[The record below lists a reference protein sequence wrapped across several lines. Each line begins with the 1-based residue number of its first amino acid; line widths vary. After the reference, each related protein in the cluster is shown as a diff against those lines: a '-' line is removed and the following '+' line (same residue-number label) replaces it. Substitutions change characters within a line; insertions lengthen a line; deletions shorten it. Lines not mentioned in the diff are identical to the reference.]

1 MKFFTRFFSIGMLFL
16 VLFSCKKQHPQEETD
31 NLFKF
36 KEYIYYTTSGVVSV
50 AESIQVGLAK
60 EVEGWQPSTKIPE
73 NSISISPSI
82 KGKITALNSR
92 TLVFNPD
99 ENLKPDTEYTVTVN
113 LSKIYSNI
121 PSAYKTYTFKFKTIQ
136 PNFAINTKNLQ
147 SYSKEWQYIDGV
159 LRSADILPLETIK
172 KLLNVTQN
180 NKPVTVKW
188 LPLAQS
194 SSVYQFKIDSIH
206 RLKDDSEIEI
216 KWSGKKFGIK
226 NEGAAKRKIPG
237 ISNFTIVNID
247 VIQSPEQHLSINFSD
262 PIKKQQNF
270 KGLVAIDGSRNLKY
284 VVDGNVLKVYP
295 EGRIR
300 GDVKVDVFQGI
311 KNVYGYKFKKTFSEQ
326 IAFEE
331 LKPAVRLIS
340 NGVILPNSNN
350 LNFNFEA
357 VNLKAVNIRV
367 IKIFENNILQFL
379 QEENLSGVDRYSI
392 RRVGRRVA
400 KKTMTLMN
408 TSIENDGKWKTYAI
422 DLSKMI
428 KADPG
433 AIYRIELSYQK
444 SYSLYTCDGSQVI
457 TNSEDNDDYY
467 EEEEYYE
474 DDYYENDSNIALSDD
489 EEEREEQYWD
499 NLVYSYANNRY
510 YDWDDRQNPC
520 KEAYYH
526 NEDHIISTNI
536 LATNIGVIAKKGENK
551 SYHFAVTDILTTNPI
566 AGAQVKL
573 YNFQQQEIGTVKT
586 DGQGFAVYK
595 ADKNAHFAVVSNAN
609 NKTYLK
615 LNDGYS
621 LSLSKFDVS
630 GKQLQKGLKGYIY
643 GERGVWRPGDS
654 IHLTFVLNDNA
665 NKLPKN
671 HPVRLEITDPH
682 GKLTH
687 KLVATEGTKG
697 FYKFTVVTDE
707 TSATGNWNAKISVG
721 GATFHKRIKVET
733 VKPNRLKIAIDFD
746 DEILKANTPINGK
759 LNVKWLHGA
768 DGKNLKTEVKAKFTS
783 TSTAFKKY
791 PKYVFSDPTRSFT
804 PEEITI
810 FDGRLD
816 GEGNAT
822 LSKRLSFNN
831 EAPGM
836 LKASFLTRAFENGGD
851 FSMDVITKNFAP
863 YDAFVGLQS
872 PKPRAYG
879 SYFTDED
886 VHFDI
891 VTVNDKGN
899 PIARTGVEVKVYKIE
914 WRWWWNS
921 SYDDLASYV
930 GSEYHK
936 PVKSMTINTNASGKG
951 TFKINVADD
960 DGGRYLIRVL
970 DPKSGH
976 ATGRTAYFYKDWWKR
991 PAGSDA
997 QAATMLVFS
1006 SDKDDYKVGEKAK
1019 ITFPSGTV
1027 GRALISIENG
1037 TQVLD
1042 QRWVK
1047 TQKGETT
1054 IDIPITKE
1062 MAPNVFVNI
1071 SLLQPHASTENDLPI
1086 RLYGVIP
1093 LMVKDPKTILDPQ
1106 ITMPKVLRPEE
1117 KFKVKVSEKNGKA
1130 MTYTLAVVDD
1140 GLLDLTRFK
1149 TPNAWDEFY
1158 SKEALGVKTWD
1169 IFDDVIGAYGGS
1181 IEQIFAIGGDE
1192 DAEAKQPKKANRF
1205 KPVVTYLGPFTLKKG
1220 KSQTHEI
1227 LMPKY
1232 IGSVRTMV
1240 IAGDNSQAAYGNA
1253 QETTPVRKPLMVLSS
1268 LPRKLSP
1275 GEKVILPV
1283 TVFAMEKKIKKAN
1296 ISLKLSKG
1304 ITVVGQK
1311 TQIVSFAKPDE
1322 KMVYFELDVSKA
1334 QGIGT
1339 IEVLASGNGEKSS
1352 YKVEIDIVNPN
1363 PISSTSKV
1371 IILEPNAT
1379 KTLDFS
1385 TFGVTGTSK
1394 ASVEFSTLPPMDFTG
1409 RLKYLIRYPHG
1420 CIEQTTSSGFPQLY
1434 LTDILDLT
1442 YDKKQDITNNIKKT
1456 VTRLGKFQ
1464 TPSGGLGYWI
1474 GNKTA
1479 DDWGTSYAG
1488 HFMLE
1493 AQKKG
1498 YVMPLTFMN
1507 NWLKYQQEAARTW
1520 RASYRRYNTDL
1531 AQAYRLYTLALA
1543 GHADLASMNRLREF
1557 NELSNDGKWRLAAA
1571 YALAGQKEV
1580 AKKVANTANINF
1592 ISRSYDYYTYGSTN
1606 RNRAM
1611 ALETMLLTGSSK
1623 AREMS
1628 EYIAKQLS
1636 SDRWMS
1642 TQTTAYSLLAMAK
1655 MVEIGG
1661 GKELSVQ
1668 FSNNKGKAV
1677 TIKTPKSIA
1686 QRKLTIVQGENSLKI
1701 VNNKANTVYVSLLNS
1716 GVLPLGDELAEKRNL
1731 SIQVRYTDTNGNQID
1746 VNQLAQ
1752 GTDFKATVTV
1762 SNLKYERVRN
1772 IALTEIFPSGWEI
1785 LNTRFTDYGDATTS
1799 QANFTD
1805 IRDDRVNFYF
1815 DLGRQKSK
1823 TFSVQLNASY
1833 LGKYYL
1839 PGIQAEAMYD
1849 NDYFVR
1855 TKGKWVE
1862 VVK

>member
-1 MKFFTRFFSIGMLFL
+1 M
-16 VLFSCKKQHPQEETD
+16 
-31 NLFKF
+31 
-36 KEYIYYTTSGVVSV
+36 
-50 AESIQVGLAK
+50 
-60 EVEGWQPSTKIPE
+60 
-73 NSISISPSI
+73 
-82 KGKITALNSR
+82 
-92 TLVFNPD
+92 
-99 ENLKPDTEYTVTVN
+99 
-113 LSKIYSNI
+113 
-121 PSAYKTYTFKFKTIQ
+121 
-136 PNFAINTKNLQ
+136 
-147 SYSKEWQYIDGV
+147 
-159 LRSADILPLETIK
+159 
-172 KLLNVTQN
+172 
-180 NKPVTVKW
+180 
-188 LPLAQS
+188 
-194 SSVYQFKIDSIH
+194 
-206 RLKDDSEIEI
+206 
-216 KWSGKKFGIK
+216 
-226 NEGAAKRKIPG
+226 
-237 ISNFTIVNID
+237 
-247 VIQSPEQHLSINFSD
+247 
-262 PIKKQQNF
+262 
-270 KGLVAIDGSRNLKY
+270 
-284 VVDGNVLKVYP
+284 
-295 EGRIR
+295 
-300 GDVKVDVFQGI
+300 
-311 KNVYGYKFKKTFSEQ
+311 
-326 IAFEE
+326 
-331 LKPAVRLIS
+331 
-340 NGVILPNSNN
+340 
-350 LNFNFEA
+350 
-357 VNLKAVNIRV
+357 
-367 IKIFENNILQFL
+367 
-379 QEENLSGVDRYSI
+379 
-392 RRVGRRVA
+392 
-400 KKTMTLMN
+400 
-408 TSIENDGKWKTYAI
+408 
-422 DLSKMI
+422 
-428 KADPG
+428 
-433 AIYRIELSYQK
+433 
-444 SYSLYTCDGSQVI
+444 
-457 TNSEDNDDYY
+457 
-467 EEEEYYE
+467 
-474 DDYYENDSNIALSDD
+474 
-489 EEEREEQYWD
+489 
-499 NLVYSYANNRY
+499 
-510 YDWDDRQNPC
+510 
-520 KEAYYH
+520 
-526 NEDHIISTNI
+526 
-536 LATNIGVIAKKGENK
+536 GVIAKKGENK

-566 AGAQVKL
+566 SGAQIKL
-573 YNFQQQEIGTVKT
+573 YNFQQQEIGAVKT
-586 DGQGFAVYK
+586 DGQGFAMFK
-595 ADKNAHFAVVSNAN
+595 AEKNAHFAVVSNAN

-621 LSLSKFDVS
+621 LSLSKFEVS

-687 KLVATEGTKG
+687 KLVTTEGVNG

-707 TSATGNWNAKISVG
+707 NSATGNWNAKVSVG

-768 DGKNLKTEVKAKFTS
+768 DGKNLKAEVKAKFTS

-791 PKYVFSDPTRSFT
+791 PKYVFSDPTRTFT
-804 PEEITI
+804 PEEVTI

-822 LSKRLSFNN
+822 LSKKLSFNN

-851 FSMDVITKNFAP
+851 FSMDVISKNFAP

-879 SYFTDED
+879 SFFTDED

-899 PIARTGVEVKVYKIE
+899 PISRKGIEVKIYKIE

-936 PVKSMTINTNASGKG
+936 PVKSMTVNTNTSGKG
-951 TFKINVADD
+951 RFKVNIIDD
-960 DGGRYLIRVL
+960 KGGRYLIRVV
-970 DPKSGH
+970 DPVSGH

-991 PAGSDA
+991 PADSNA

-1006 SDKDDYKVGEKAK
+1006 SDKEDYKVGEKAK

-1037 TQVLD
+1037 TKVLD

-1071 SLLQPHASTENDLPI
+1071 SLLQPHASTVNDLPI

-1093 LMVKDPKTILDPQ
+1093 LMVKDPKTILEPQ
-1106 ITMPKVLRPEE
+1106 ISMPKVLRPEE
-1117 KFKVKVSEKNGKA
+1117 KFKVKVSEKTGKA
-1130 MTYTLAVVDD
+1130 MTYNLAIVDD

-1169 IFDDVIGAYGGS
+1169 VFDDVIGAYGGS

-1192 DAEAKQPKKANRF
+1192 DAGTKQPKKANRF

-1220 KSQTHEI
+1220 KSKTHEI
-1227 LMPKY
+1227 LLPKY

-1240 IAGDNSQAAYGNA
+1240 IAGDNLQEAYGSV

-1275 GEKVILPV
+1275 GEKVTLPV
-1283 TVFAMEKKIKKAN
+1283 TVFAMEPKIKNAK

-1311 TQIVSFAKPDE
+1311 TQTVSFAKPDE
-1322 KMVYFELDVSKA
+1322 KMIYFELDVSKA

-1339 IEVLASGNGEKSS
+1339 IEVIATGNGEKAS

-1363 PISSTSKV
+1363 PISSKKTV
-1371 IILEPNAT
+1371 IVLEPNQT
-1379 KTLDFS
+1379 KNIDFT
-1385 TFGVTGTSK
+1385 TFGVAGTSK
-1394 ASVEFSTLPPMDFTG
+1394 SEVEFSTLPPMDFTS

-1420 CIEQTTSSGFPQLY
+1420 CVEQTTSSGFPQLY

-1464 TPSGGLGYWI
+1464 TPSGGLGYWM

-1507 NWLKYQQEAARTW
+1507 NWLKYQQEAARSW
-1520 RASYRRYNTDL
+1520 RASYRKYNTDL

-1557 NELSNDGKWRLAAA
+1557 SELSNDGKWRLAAA

-1592 ISRSYDYYTYGSTN
+1592 ESINYDYYTYGSTN

-1611 ALETMLLTGSSK
+1611 ALETMVLTGSSK
-1623 AREMS
+1623 ARELS

-1636 SDRWMS
+1636 SSRWMS
-1642 TQTTAYSLLAMAK
+1642 TQTTAYSLLSMAK

-1661 GKELSVQ
+1661 GKELNVQ
-1668 FSNNKGKAV
+1668 FNTNNGKSTAV
-1677 TIKTPKSIA
+1677 KTPKSIA
-1686 QRKLTIVQGENSLKI
+1686 QRKLIIVNGENSLKV

-1731 SIQVRYTDTNGNQID
+1731 SVQVRYTDTNGNKID

-1762 SNLKYERVRN
+1762 SNLKYEWVRN

-1815 DLGRQKSK
+1815 DLGKQKSK

-1855 TKGKWVE
+1855 TKGKWIE